1 MEKGTLILT
10 CKKKEVKRKPKIFQ
24 NSYRRERDSNP
35 RYKKLVQRISNQ
47 SLSTTQ
53 PSLQPWRSFEAVGF
67 YYVYCSPNPEGKQW
81 GFFWRVIPWEDVN
94 LLGTRLNFPT
104 RLPISWSIPQPF
116 HNQVRDGVG
125 VVPIEHRAPK
135 NQRSVAPEIERS
147 KSLDL

>member
-1 MEKGTLILT
+1 MAMVPIVSQTQGENNGGSDLS
-10 CKKKEVKRKPKIFQ
+10 EV
-24 NSYRRERDSNP
+24 
-35 RYKKLVQRISNQ
+35 
-47 SLSTTQ
+47 T
-53 PSLQPWRSFEAVGF
+53 
-67 YYVYCSPNPEGKQW
+67 EGD
-81 GFFWRVIPWEDVN
+81 GLN
-94 LLGTRLNFPT
+94 LPGTRLNFPT

>member
-1 MEKGTLILT
+1 MQKKRGQEEK
-10 CKKKEVKRKPKIFQ
+10 KIVQ
-24 NSYRRERDSNP
+24 KSYRRERDSNP

-53 PSLQPWRSFEAVGF
+53 PSLQPWLSFEAAGL

-81 GFFWRVIPWEDVN
+81 GVFWRILSSEDAN

-135 NQRSVAPEIERS
+135 NQRSGAPEIERS

>member
-1 MEKGTLILT
+1 MAFIVSQT
-10 CKKKEVKRKPKIFQ
+10 
-24 NSYRRERDSNP
+24 RRENNGGVLLEL
-35 RYKKLVQRISNQ
+35 KK
-47 SLSTTQ
+47 
-53 PSLQPWRSFEAVGF
+53 G
-67 YYVYCSPNPEGKQW
+67 
-81 GFFWRVIPWEDVN
+81 DVLN
-94 LLGTRLNFPT
+94 LPGTRLNFPT

>member
-1 MEKGTLILT
+1 MSVNFSKM
-10 CKKKEVKRKPKIFQ
+10 KEG
-24 NSYRRERDSNP
+24 DS
-35 RYKKLVQRISNQ
+35 L
-47 SLSTTQ
+47 
-53 PSLQPWRSFEAVGF
+53 
-67 YYVYCSPNPEGKQW
+67 
-81 GFFWRVIPWEDVN
+81 N
-94 LLGTRLNFPT
+94 LPGTRLNFPT